1 MCVCARARARVGR
14 SQGQRY
20 RSGSTD
26 RGRVRL
32 GVSPIGGA
40 GEGGTLLTRLGPLE
54 LPALGSLPAPEGAAQ
69 KKQEEAAEKVDLN
82 SRGC

>member
-1 MCVCARARARVGR
+1 MAGR
-14 SQGQRY
+14 
-20 RSGSTD
+20 
-26 RGRVRL
+26 
-32 GVSPIGGA
+32 GG
-40 GEGGTLLTRLGPLE
+40 GGTLLTRLGPLE

>member
-1 MCVCARARARVGR
+1 MEGR
-14 SQGQRY
+14 
-20 RSGSTD
+20 
-26 RGRVRL
+26 
-32 GVSPIGGA
+32 GG
-40 GEGGTLLTRLGPLE
+40 GEETFLTRLGPLE